1 MQDGRIELTRARR
14 IRAGLLLLALILTG
28 CGGSSEPAQTLPQPA
43 EVAPSLARLAAED
56 QQRKAEKIEICHHTG
71 EVGGHHVIEV
81 SQNALQAHLGARPE
95 TLDAHLLGALW
106 GTTESTEDGESRD
119 FGPKILLL
127 SA

>member
-1 MQDGRIELTRARR
+1 MYDAMDRSAVK
-14 IRAGLLLLALILTG
+14 ALKRKG
-28 CGGSSEPAQTLPQPA
+28 QKNSEI
-43 EVAPSLARLAAED
+43 AATMGMNP
-56 QQRKAEKIEICHHTG
+56 KTVKSI
-71 EVGGHHVIEV
+71 
-81 SQNALQAHLGARPE
+81 LGARPE